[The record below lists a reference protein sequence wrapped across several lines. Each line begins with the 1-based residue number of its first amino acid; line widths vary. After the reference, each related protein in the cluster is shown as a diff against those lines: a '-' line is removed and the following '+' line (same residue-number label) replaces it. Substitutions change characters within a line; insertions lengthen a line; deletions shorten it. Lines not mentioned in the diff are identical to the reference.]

1 MKTTPLRKPRPAHPS
16 RDPYKRRSWETDEDY
31 NDRVAQ
37 MNSKSQKDLEKEQQ
51 ALDSAS
57 QWQAEYDK
65 ASNVANRQQRDR
77 FIRNKQRQANRLQNV
92 YNDIHKSE
100 QIMRQSKDTVSFDV
114 STAYKNQ
121 ELKKQQNDSD
131 KLHDINLMLK
141 SLETAGG
148 IWGMAQFA
156 PYMYLKYGPQAL
168 NYIGR
173 QFAKRGLVNQTRQL
187 IAPQINRAIAAQSS
201 MNGNALKFAEVA
213 QDVNQYSGAAIDAA
227 QIYTQP
233 DTKSKLVN
241 SAELVPV
248 AFDKVPNNYA
258 RLFSNLGGFAA
269 NIYDV
274 YQNLN
279 E

>member
-92 YNDIHKSE
+92 YNDIHKAE
-100 QIMRQSKDTVSFDV
+100 QTMRQSKDTVSFDV

-148 IWGMAQFA
+148 IWGIAQFA
-156 PYMYLKYGPQAL
+156 PYMYLKYCPQAL

-248 AFDKVPNNYA
+248 VFDKIPNNYA

>member
-1 MKTTPLRKPRPAHPS
+1 
-16 RDPYKRRSWETDEDY
+16 
-31 NDRVAQ
+31 
-37 MNSKSQKDLEKEQQ
+37 
-51 ALDSAS
+51 
-57 QWQAEYDK
+57 
-65 ASNVANRQQRDR
+65 
-77 FIRNKQRQANRLQNV
+77 
-92 YNDIHKSE
+92 
-100 QIMRQSKDTVSFDV
+100 
-114 STAYKNQ
+114 
-121 ELKKQQNDSD
+121 
-131 KLHDINLMLK
+131 MLK

-148 IWGMAQFA
+148 IWGMTQFA

>member
-37 MNSKSQKDLEKEQQ
+37 VNSKSQKDLEKEQQ

-92 YNDIHKSE
+92 YNDIHKAE
-100 QIMRQSKDTVSFDV
+100 QTMRQSKDTVSFDV

>member
-57 QWQAEYDK
+57 KWQAEYDK

>member
-37 MNSKSQKDLEKEQQ
+37 VNFKSQKDLEKEQQ

-92 YNDIHKSE
+92 YNDIHKAE
-100 QIMRQSKDTVSFDV
+100 QTMRQSKDTVSFGV

-141 SLETAGG
+141 SLETACG

-201 MNGNALKFAEVA
+201 MNGSALKFAEVA

>member
-37 MNSKSQKDLEKEQQ
+37 VNSKSQKDLEKEQQ

-92 YNDIHKSE
+92 YNDIRKAE
-100 QIMRQSKDTVSFDV
+100 QTMRQSKDTVSFDV

-241 SAELVPV
+241 SVELVPV

>member
-1 MKTTPLRKPRPAHPS
+1 MKRTPLRKPRPAHPS
-16 RDPYKRRSWETDEDY
+16 KDPYKRRSWETDEDY

-37 MNSKSQKDLEKEQQ
+37 MNAKSQKDLEKEQM

-57 QWQAEYDK
+57 EWQAKYDST
-65 ASNVANRQQRDR
+65 SNVMHQQYRDR
-77 FIRNKQRQANRLQNV
+77 FVESKQKQANRLQRA
-92 YNDIHKSE
+92 YNSIHNAE
-100 QIMRQSKDTVSFDV
+100 QVMQQSKDTANFDLD
-114 STAYKNQ
+114 TAYKNQ
-121 ELKKQQNDSD
+121 ELKKQQNNSD
-131 KLHDINLMLK
+131 KLHDINLMLR

-148 IWGMAQFA
+148 IWGIAQFS
-156 PYMYLKYGPQAL
+156 PYMYLKYGPQVL

-187 IAPQINRAIAAQSS
+187 IVPQIERAIAAQSS

-233 DTKSKLVN
+233 NTKDKIVN
-241 SAELVPV
+241 AAELIPV

-269 NIYDV
+269 NVYDV

-279 E
+279 K

>member
-213 QDVNQYSGAAIDAA
+213 QDINQYSGAAIDAA

>member
-1 MKTTPLRKPRPAHPS
+1 MKTTPLRKPRPVHPA

-31 NDRVAQ
+31 NDRIAW
-37 MNSKSQKDLEKEQQ
+37 MNSRSQKDLEKDQQ
-51 ALDSAS
+51 ALDSAA
-57 QWQAEYDK
+57 QWQAECDK
-65 ASNVANRQQRDR
+65 ASSVANRQQRDR
-77 FIRNKQRQANRLQNV
+77 FIRNKQRQANRLQKI
-92 YNDIHKSE
+92 YNDIHKAE

-248 AFDKVPNNYA
+248 VFDKVPNNYA

>member
-1 MKTTPLRKPRPAHPS
+1 MKKTYLRKPRPAHPS

-65 ASNVANRQQRDR
+65 ASNDKNRQQRDR
-77 FIRNKQRQANRLQNV
+77 FVRNKQRQANRLQNV
-92 YNDIHKSE
+92 YNDIHKAE
-100 QIMRQSKDTVSFDV
+100 QTIRQSKNTISLDI

-121 ELKKQQNDSD
+121 ELKKQYNNSE
-131 KLHDINLMLK
+131 KLNDINLMLK

-148 IWGMAQFA
+148 IWGIAQFA

-168 NYIGR
+168 NYVGR
-173 QFAKRGLVNQTRQL
+173 QFAKQGLVNQTRQL
-187 IAPQINRAIAAQSS
+187 IMPQIDRAVAAQSS

-213 QDVNQYSGAAIDAA
+213 QDINQYSGAAIDAA

-233 DTKSKLVN
+233 DTKNKLIN

-258 RLFSNLGGFAA
+258 RLFSNLGGLAA
-269 NIYDV
+269 NVYDV